1 MATFLPTQQLCPL
14 FTSAAA
20 INLAPLRP
28 SLLFHLPWECH
39 SGLAL
44 LTSPLRQKTPFSL
57 PSPENRHSEIPFLPF
72 ARDQMKAPFVT
83 PLAESE
89 GASGSREIS
98 QPLEKMAAAR
108 GASERGQFPL
118 WGKMR
123 VSGKEEGKFRMGS
136 VRAKQTLFHK

>member
-83 PLAESE
+83 PFAQSE
-89 GASGSREIS
+89 GASGSRGNLATS
-98 QPLEKMAAAR
+98 LKFGCRAR
-108 GASERGQFPL
+108 SL
-118 WGKMR
+118 
-123 VSGKEEGKFRMGS
+123 
-136 VRAKQTLFHK
+136 